1 MSQVNI
7 LAFYDTQQ
15 ADNSSGNRYAEASQ
29 VKKNIWIF
37 PFIVWSLIV
46 QHLLLWNAKLRIP
59 SHTLINCF
67 DYQAAH
73 GAGPGATYLC

>member
-7 LAFYDTQQ
+7 QAFYDTQQ

-37 PFIVWSLIV
+37 PFIVWSTFSFKKMK
-46 QHLLLWNAKLRIP
+46 KLP
-59 SHTLINCF
+59 F
-67 DYQAAH
+67 M
-73 GAGPGATYLC
+73 